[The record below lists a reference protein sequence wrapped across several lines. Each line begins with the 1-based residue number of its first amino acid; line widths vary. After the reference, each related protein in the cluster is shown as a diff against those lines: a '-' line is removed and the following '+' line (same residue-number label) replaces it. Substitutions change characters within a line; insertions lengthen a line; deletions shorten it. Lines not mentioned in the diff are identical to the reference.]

1 MDERII
7 IAIGIVLILFILYF
21 ILKFCDKFRDKVYK
35 LFIEA
40 EKHIK
45 SGSKMKYVV
54 DNIYMYLPR
63 IITIFINEK
72 SLTWIIQK
80 MFDKVKDFLN
90 DGKFN
95 GNEE

>member
-1 MDERII
+1 MNEKII
-7 IAIGIVLILFILYF
+7 IGIGIILILLIIYA
-21 ILKFCDKFRDKVYK
+21 ILKICDKFRTKVYK

-45 SGSKMKYVV
+45 SGNKMEYVV
-54 DNIYMYLPR
+54 NNIYMYLPR

-95 GNEE
+95 GNED